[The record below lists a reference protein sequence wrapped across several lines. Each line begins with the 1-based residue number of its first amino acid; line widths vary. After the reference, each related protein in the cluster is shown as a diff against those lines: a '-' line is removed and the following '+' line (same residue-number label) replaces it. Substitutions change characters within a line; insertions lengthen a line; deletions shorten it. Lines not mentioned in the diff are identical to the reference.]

1 MMEKYT
7 LDKLIVKKDMDMELM
22 FIKMEKF
29 IKECLS
35 IMKKMVKVYRYIQM
49 ETSIQDNFKLIKNM
63 DMDNFFGLIFLLK
76 IQKKMIMFSIIK
88 AIGGVVFLMDKEF
101 IKK

>member
-22 FIKMEKF
+22 FIKTEKF

-49 ETSIQDNFKLIKNM
+49 ETSI
-63 DMDNFFGLIFLLK
+63 
-76 IQKKMIMFSIIK
+76 
-88 AIGGVVFLMDKEF
+88 
-101 IKK
+101 